1 MSKEVAVDS
10 YGVQG
15 GYEGESTGLWHRFV
29 KRIELDTYE
38 KGLASNVDL
47 DPVPPEKRTWNWW
60 HFISYWISDNFTPS
74 GWRKASSLMS
84 LGMSWKIALVNV
96 CVAECLIAAVI
107 TVNGYLGAK
116 YHISFTVLSRAAFGY
131 YFSLLMIA
139 MRMIVGTFWYGISA
153 YSGAEC
159 VRSML
164 YAIWPSFRNVSNGL
178 PASAHIDTQLM
189 TSYFLYFLFCLP
201 LHYVPIHKIRFLF
214 TVKAITVPIIGF
226 GIMGWTIAQTDG
238 EIWKTGNLVHGSE
251 LGWVFMS
258 GIYSNMAGWA
268 TLAVNAPDFTRYAIS
283 PKHSYTMAIAL
294 PATATLIA
302 FFGVVGAAG
311 SKIMWGEQKW
321 DPLVFIDMWTSKGG
335 RAAAFFCAAGFFL
348 AQALAN
354 ISANSIS
361 AANDL
366 NCLFPRFIN
375 IRRGQ
380 YIVAVIGA
388 WAFVPW
394 DILTSATSFLAFMNG
409 YGIWLAPICG
419 IMISDFFII
428 RKRKL
433 DTWALYDKH
442 GIYRYN
448 KYGTNWRA
456 AVAWCC
462 GWVPL
467 LPGFLPNVNSSIHVV
482 SGMQKLYKLGYF
494 YGFSAAFVSYLAVSW
509 IWPPH
514 ENLLERAVYS
524 DDEQVIMARDEE
536 DMIESSGAESLE
548 KKASH

>member
-1 MSKEVAVDS
+1 M
-10 YGVQG
+10 
-15 GYEGESTGLWHRFV
+15 
-29 KRIELDTYE
+29 
-38 KGLASNVDL
+38 
-47 DPVPPEKRTWNWW
+47 
-60 HFISYWISDNFTPS
+60 
-74 GWRKASSLMS
+74 
-84 LGMSWKIALVNV
+84 GMSWKIALVNV
-96 CVAECLIAAVI
+96 AVAECLIAMVI

-116 YHISFTVLSRAAFGY
+116 YHLSFTVLSRASFGY
-131 YFSLLMIA
+131 YFSLLMIF
-139 MRMIVGTFWYGISA
+139 MRMVVGTFWYGISA

-159 VRSML
+159 VRSMI
-164 YAIWPSFRNVSNGL
+164 YAIWPSFRNVHNGL

-189 TSYFLYFLFCLP
+189 TSYVIYFLLCLP
-201 LHYVPIHKIRFLF
+201 LHYVPIHRIRFLF
-214 TVKAITVPIIGF
+214 TVKAITTPIIGF
-226 GIMGWTIAQTDG
+226 GIMGWTIKQTKGD
-238 EIWKTGNLVHGSE
+238 IWKTGNKVHGSE
-251 LGWVFMS
+251 LAWVFMS

-283 PKHSYTMAIAL
+283 PNHSYTMAIAL

-311 SKIMWGEQKW
+311 SLLMWGEQKW
-321 DPLVFIDMWTSKGG
+321 DPLVFVDMWTSRGG

-366 NCLFPRFIN
+366 NCLFPRFVN

-394 DILTSATSFLAFMNG
+394 DILTSATAFLSFMNG

-456 AVAWCC
+456 AFAWCC

-467 LPGFLPNVNSSIHVV
+467 FPGFLPTVNKSITTI
-482 SGMQKLYKLGYF
+482 SGMSKLYKLGYF

-514 ENLLERAVYS
+514 ENLIEHAVYS
-524 DDEQVIMARDEE
+524 DDEEVIVARDEE
-536 DMIESSGAESLE
+536 DAIESGAESFE
-548 KKASH
+548 KKGSH